1 MLLSD
6 GVDDDGTGK
15 PLSKKT
21 VTDVLALAR
30 QVNVPIYAIGLG
42 TELDEINLKKVA
54 TDSGALYLNA
64 ADPAELKR
72 LYDSIGKQLAGQYT
86 IYYTSNLPS
95 DGLEHRVQLKFGAI
109 TGTKSFVP
117 PARVATAPPPPAKT
131 AEPPA
136 ELPSWLPLYPG
147 SKPEGVSVAIDP
159 QTGNR
164 VGSYFFRTSDEI
176 TQVHDFYEDSMTRAT
191 WNVNRAPTQVWG
203 SSDAEGRKFEV
214 SPERRGDE
222 TRVRVSFE
230 EKDQN

>member
-1 MLLSD
+1 MTL
-6 GVDDDGTGK
+6 GGTGK

-21 VTDVLALAR
+21 GTDVLALAR

-54 TDSGALYLNA
+54 TDSGRSSTSNA

-86 IYYTSNLPS
+86 IYYASNLPS
-95 DGLEHRVQLKFGAI
+95 DGSGHRVQLRFGA
-109 TGTKSFVP
+109 TQ
-117 PARVATAPPPPAKT
+117 ARSRVGRPRAPPP
-131 AEPPA
+131 
-136 ELPSWLPLYPG
+136 
-147 SKPEGVSVAIDP
+147 
-159 QTGNR
+159 R
-164 VGSYFFRTSDEI
+164 
-176 TQVHDFYEDSMTRAT
+176 
-191 WNVNRAPTQVWG
+191 
-203 SSDAEGRKFEV
+203 RKSEV

>member
-1 MLLSD
+1 MSTWDALYASLVSLRTVAGRKAIVLLSD

-30 QVNVPIYAIGLG
+30 QVNVPIYA
-42 TELDEINLKKVA
+42 A
-54 TDSGALYLNA
+54 
-64 ADPAELKR
+64 
-72 LYDSIGKQLAGQYT
+72 
-86 IYYTSNLPS
+86 
-95 DGLEHRVQLKFGAI
+95 
-109 TGTKSFVP
+109 
-117 PARVATAPPPPAKT
+117 
-131 AEPPA
+131 
-136 ELPSWLPLYPG
+136 
-147 SKPEGVSVAIDP
+147 
-159 QTGNR
+159 
-164 VGSYFFRTSDEI
+164 
-176 TQVHDFYEDSMTRAT
+176 